1 MCRGLSRMQ
10 KTILGLLDGS
20 LPGQVFR
27 SGGALSTAEL
37 RAELL
42 EAGILATEDQ
52 RQGMYTVWRAC
63 ASLARRGL
71 VQGERT
77 TDCDCPWVKT
87 ISWRAAGSA
96 APPPRP

>member
-1 MCRGLSRMQ
+1 MSRGLSRMQ

-20 LPGQVFR
+20 LQGRVFR
-27 SGGALSTAEL
+27 SGGDLGTAEL

-71 VQGERT
+71 LQGERT
-77 TDCDCPWVKT
+77 IDCDYPWART
-87 ISWRAAGSA
+87 ISWRAV
-96 APPPRP
+96 APRKPRS